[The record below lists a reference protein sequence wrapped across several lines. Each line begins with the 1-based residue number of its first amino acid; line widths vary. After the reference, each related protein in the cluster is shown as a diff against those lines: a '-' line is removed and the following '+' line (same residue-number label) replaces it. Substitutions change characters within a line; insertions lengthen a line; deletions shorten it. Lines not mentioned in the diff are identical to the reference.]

1 MMKKKSCETTEKSVK
16 EEILK
21 QCTVGRMA
29 TIDENGYP
37 YIVPLN
43 YVYWQGKIYFHCA
56 HEGEK
61 IANISRDSR
70 VCFEVDIPLA
80 YLDTGF
86 FPENTVPSGVT
97 QFYNSVIIRGKATI
111 VTDLQEKI
119 DALNALVVAH
129 EPGVKITK
137 ITSELPAVKGCKV
150 VAISIESMTGKQNL
164 AQSKPEHMKEAL
176 ASYLEK
182 RGLGRDA
189 EAAKLIT
196 GKE

>member
-1 MMKKKSCETTEKSVK
+1 MMRKKSCEVTEKSVK
-16 EEILK
+16 EAIIQ

-29 TIDENGYP
+29 TIDEEGYP

-43 YVYWQGKIYFHCA
+43 FVYRQGKIYFHCA

-61 IANISRDSR
+61 ITNISRDNK

-97 QFYNSVIIRGKATI
+97 QFYHSVIIRGKAT
-111 VTDLQEKI
+111 VVNDLQEKI

-129 EPGVKITK
+129 EPGVNITK

-164 AQSKPEHMKEAL
+164 AQSKPDNMKEAL
-176 ASYLEK
+176 ASYFKK
-182 RGLGRDA
+182 RGLGHDA
-189 EAAKLIT
+189 ETANLIT
-196 GKE
+196 EKE